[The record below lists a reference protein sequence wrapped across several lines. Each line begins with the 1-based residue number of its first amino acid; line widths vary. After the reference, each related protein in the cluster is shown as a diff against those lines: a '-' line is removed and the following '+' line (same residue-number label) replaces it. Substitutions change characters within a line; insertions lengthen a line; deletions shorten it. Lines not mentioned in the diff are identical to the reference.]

1 MYKTRQLKSERV
13 ELKHELKKSRLMDKV
28 RSFTPK
34 EQNSDSTSSAESIDN
49 NIIDNNITDNN
60 IIDIERKIN

>member
-1 MYKTRQLKSERV
+1 
-13 ELKHELKKSRLMDKV
+13 MDKV

-34 EQNSDSTSSAESIDN
+34 EQNSESTSTEESV
-49 NIIDNNITDNN
+49 DNN

>member
-1 MYKTRQLKSERV
+1 
-13 ELKHELKKSRLMDKV
+13 MDKV

-34 EQNSDSTSSAESIDN
+34 EQNSDSTSSAENVDN
-49 NIIDNNITDNN
+49 NIIDNN

>member
-1 MYKTRQLKSERV
+1 
-13 ELKHELKKSRLMDKV
+13 MDKV

-49 NIIDNNITDNN
+49 NIIDNNITDDN